1 MLYDVMYTGYHDFPV
16 KVLSKGG
23 ETLINTDGTR
33 QRQYDTLISINVIE
47 HVQDAFQYLTGIIC
61 SCMRACIHKLL
72 NTFIHILIHTYLFL
86 YIHMLI
92 HIHVHT

>member
-33 QRQYDTLISINVIE
+33 QSQYDTLISINVIE

-61 SCMRACIHKLL
+61 SCMHACVAHQ
-72 NTFIHILIHTYLFL
+72 NAWWNCNP
-86 YIHMLI
+86 
-92 HIHVHT
+92 HVSVMWSWQGM